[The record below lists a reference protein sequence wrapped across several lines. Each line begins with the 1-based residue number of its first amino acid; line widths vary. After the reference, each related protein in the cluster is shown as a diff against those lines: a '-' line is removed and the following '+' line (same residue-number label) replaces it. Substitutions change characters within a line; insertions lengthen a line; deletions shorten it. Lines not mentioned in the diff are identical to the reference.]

1 MRQIWQRVV
10 QTIALA
16 RLATRISGGRM
27 YWIVPLAPLVWPLV
41 LILTQAFGQGA
52 RAYAPHDAQGVMA
65 TPLVVLAIALGARV
79 IAGEADRRTLEIA
92 YTVPGGAQRIWTAK
106 LLSAAFWL
114 AIALALL
121 VPVTW
126 LFLTAVPFSAVYGAY
141 QAALV
146 YLVLA
151 TGLSAVTR
159 SEVTGVLVTLAVLF
173 LNGLFTGFGDM
184 QLRISP
190 FWNPLM
196 LTRRNEVDPADV
208 FTWTVQN
215 RIFMGLAVTAFVA
228 LAFARAERRE
238 KMLAG

>member
-1 MRQIWQRVV
+1 MSWVWQRLM
-10 QTIALA
+10 QTVALA
-16 RLATRISGGRM
+16 RLATRISGGRF
-27 YWIVPLAPLVWPLV
+27 YWIVPLAPLAWPIV
-41 LILTQAFGQGA
+41 LILTQAFGEG
-52 RAYAPHDAQGVMA
+52 RGYSVYNAQGVMSM
-65 TPLVVLAIALGARV
+65 PLVVLAIALGARV

-114 AIALALL
+114 AVALL
-121 VPVTW
+121 LLVVVTY

-159 SEVTGVLVTLAVLF
+159 SEVTGVLVTIAVLF
-173 LNGLFTGFGDM
+173 LNGLFTGFGDF

-196 LTRRNEVDPADV
+196 LTRRNDVDPADV
-208 FTWTVQN
+208 LTWTVQN
-215 RIFMGLAVTAFVA
+215 RIFMVLLLAALIA
-228 LAFARAERRE
+228 LAYARAERRE